1 MESFPVAAHLWHAV
15 PPASGEK
22 SGAGPLSW
30 VEVAI
35 ETPATTDAFLG
46 ASLAAWRK
54 ILGSWHL
61 AHLGPKAA
69 GVPVA
74 CLGEVATRVG

>member
-1 MESFPVAAHLWHAV
+1 MESFPVAAHLWHAA

-46 ASLAAWRK
+46 ASLAQDPRK
-54 ILGSWHL
+54 LASRALGAKGGWGACCLFRRSRHSSWI
-61 AHLGPKAA
+61 A
-69 GVPVA
+69 
-74 CLGEVATRVG
+74 